1 MFQPIHQQLHTGSVS
16 ASAAGLESALLPRSK
31 PKGKFITS
39 SVSSLATA
47 SASRRS
53 TGQRCGTGGRMS
65 SLTAQS
71 PPNFRYFQ
79 TFSVS
84 WQFFFLL
91 FFFSGRL
98 SSESRK
104 RQPLFIL
111 IWVTVQ
117 ISQHTALYVHSET
130 SPWAWCVT
138 RSLSKICV
146 RFHSSD
152 VLMISCVGVYD
163 ESTKGFFFSL

>member
-47 SASRRS
+47 SALRCS

-84 WQFFFLL
+84 WQFFFCC
-91 FFFSGRL
+91 FFFLDVCPQRAARGSL
-98 SSESRK
+98 CLFSNESQCKSASTRPCMCIV
-104 RQPLFIL
+104 RP
-111 IWVTVQ
+111 
-117 ISQHTALYVHSET
+117 VHGHG
-130 SPWAWCVT
+130 A
-138 RSLSKICV
+138 
-146 RFHSSD
+146 
-152 VLMISCVGVYD
+152 
-163 ESTKGFFFSL
+163 